1 MNVAIAGASGMIG
14 KRLRQRLV
22 ESGHVPSA
30 IPRGAALPTC
40 DAIVNLAGEPIAQR
54 WTEAVKKRIYDSRVE
69 GTRRL
74 ISAISMQAQRPSVLV
89 CASAVGIYGSRGDE
103 ILTEKSAPGSGFLP
117 HVVVDWEA
125 SARTA
130 EALGIR
136 VISLRFGVVLGHGG
150 ALAKLLT
157 PFRLGAGGRL
167 GSGRQ
172 WMSWIHIDDV
182 VSLILL
188 ALENATGA
196 PLQGAVNATSPQPV
210 TNAEFTRIL
219 AAALHR
225 PAFFPV
231 PAFAL
236 KLAFGEMSQALLD
249 SQRALPAAAQAAG
262 FHFQYPDLPAA
273 VENILAASSNSRT

>member
-1 MNVAIAGASGMIG
+1 VNVAIAGASGMIG

>member
-1 MNVAIAGASGMIG
+1 
-14 KRLRQRLV
+14 
-22 ESGHVPSA
+22 
-30 IPRGAALPTC
+30 
-40 DAIVNLAGEPIAQR
+40 
-54 WTEAVKKRIYDSRVE
+54 
-69 GTRRL
+69 
-74 ISAISMQAQRPSVLV
+74 
-89 CASAVGIYGSRGDE
+89 
-103 ILTEKSAPGSGFLP
+103 
-117 HVVVDWEA
+117 
-125 SARTA
+125 
-130 EALGIR
+130 
-136 VISLRFGVVLGHGG
+136 
-150 ALAKLLT
+150 
-157 PFRLGAGGRL
+157 
-167 GSGRQ
+167 
-172 WMSWIHIDDV
+172 MSWIHIDDV